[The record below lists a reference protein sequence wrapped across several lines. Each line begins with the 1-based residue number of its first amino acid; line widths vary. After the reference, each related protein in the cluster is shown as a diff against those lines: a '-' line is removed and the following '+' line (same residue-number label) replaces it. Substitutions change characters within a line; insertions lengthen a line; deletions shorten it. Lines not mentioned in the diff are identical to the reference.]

1 MSADV
6 GQPARR
12 EDGISVRR
20 ILIATDFSEAS
31 RGALA
36 IGSELGRRF
45 GAELLLVHVLPDV
58 DSSRPVKDTLGME
71 PGDLL
76 ERLAGEAEG
85 RLRRIES
92 AVGRGHLHASV
103 RCGAA
108 AAEILRLASESAAD
122 LIVLGWHGAAIRP
135 DPCRQPVA
143 QRVRER
149 AACPVLIALPSPA
162 RGGEA
167 HDTRPA
173 AIHGLLV
180 ATDLTARSEAAV
192 RWGRTLG
199 RTLGCPVHVLHVVG
213 PGRRRRRARAGASP
227 PDTIRAGDPAA
238 RIVSC
243 ARELGDDLIV
253 LGSRRRG
260 ALRRALLG
268 SVGRAVVERAAAPT
282 LTVR

>member
-12 EDGISVRR
+12 EDGIPVRR

-36 IGSELGRRF
+36 VGSELGRLF

-58 DSSRPVKDTLGME
+58 DPARPVEDALGME

-85 RLRRIES
+85 RLRRIEA

-108 AAEILRLASESAAD
+108 AAEILRLAGEAAAD
-122 LIVLGWHGAAIRP
+122 LIVLGWHGATIRR
-135 DPCRQPVA
+135 DSCRQPVA
-143 QRVRER
+143 ERVRER
-149 AACPVLIALPSPA
+149 AACPVLIALPASPHGPETEGA
-162 RGGEA
+162 
-167 HDTRPA
+167 RPA

-192 RWGRTLG
+192 RWGRALG

-213 PGRRRRRARAGASP
+213 PGRRRRRARAGVSQ
-227 PDTIRAGDPAA
+227 PDTVRAGDPAA
-238 RIVSC
+238 QIVSC

-253 LGSRRRG
+253 LGSGRRG
-260 ALRRALLG
+260 SLRRAVLG